1 MLLHIYQTVS
11 LMLIV
16 RFRER
21 EENVRCDVFS
31 AYRAL
36 LRMTKPAVAALN
48 ESRLT
53 GLPPSPEAAAA
64 VQALDSQIP
73 QLVKIVQ
80 KQLKEKNIK
89 SRQVA
94 LQLLS
99 ELVGVLPGCL
109 APFLMNMM
117 NGILICLS

>member
-1 MLLHIYQTVS
+1 
-11 LMLIV
+11 MLIV

-36 LRMTKPAVAALN
+36 LRCTKPAVMALS
-48 ESRLT
+48 ESRVT
-53 GLPPSPEAAAA
+53 GLPPSTEAASA
-64 VQALDSQIP
+64 VAALDSQIP

-109 APFLMNMM
+109 APFLSNMM
-117 NGILICLS
+117 NGILVCLS